1 MAYSARMLAAA
12 ASSSSPAPCC
22 AAPAASTSCT
32 WTRTSYKWVPPF
44 HSMLAALDSRLEIVL
59 PRTKGCYV
67 QVHVYMRICVYLYM
81 QICIDVYMLCIY
93 VYMYTRVHHR
103 HAPACDRPRS
113 TEARNPR
120 HAGPGLETAT
130 HERLL
135 RLHPPCSWATQ
146 WKDSTV

>member
-1 MAYSARMLAAA
+1 VRTHTHTYIPARILTCIHTKIPVGAARIIPRVKPSAQN
-12 ASSSSPAPCC
+12 
-22 AAPAASTSCT
+22 
-32 WTRTSYKWVPPF
+32 VVQ
-44 HSMLAALDSRLEIVL
+44 RLEIVL